1 MTGRIVTLNAA
12 KGGINRLRVKGG
24 ADPATLYDLVDGYVD
39 QAGVLRSRPGTENT
53 VVLPTNATKGM
64 CAYDGKLIVFSHT
77 PQTIPASTPSVD
89 CEVLR
94 HPSLPEMPIKEIHF
108 AGPFL
113 GYLYVVPEFENGEVF
128 HYWLQRGSTWEPGKI
143 YLPGSLVAPTNPNG
157 IAYQLDSGTEQFEVW
172 LKNLARA
179 VGDKVVPTTD
189 NGYYYTVTDA
199 FGPAPR
205 SGATEPSWPTSPGA
219 TVFEDSDVANP
230 APIPG
235 EQSGNQLPPDV
246 TDRYGSSGGNSPWR
260 SMNNQEIQ

>member
-24 ADPATLYDLVDGYVD
+24 ADPNTLYDLVNGYVD
-39 QAGVLRSRPGTENT
+39 QAGVLRSRPGSDSTIT
-53 VVLPTNATKGM
+53 LPANATKGM

-77 PQTIPASTPSVD
+77 PQNVPASTPGVE

-94 HPSLPEMPIKEIHF
+94 HPSIPEMPIKDIHF

-113 GYLYVVPEFENGEVF
+113 GYLYVVPEFDNGDVF
-128 HYWLQRGSTWEPGKI
+128 HYWLQRGTTWAPNKT
-143 YLPGSLVAPTNPNG
+143 YLPGAIVTPTDPNG
-157 IAYQLDSGTEQFEVW
+157 IAYQLDSGTQQFPIWVR
-172 LKNLARA
+172 NIARA
-179 VGDKVVPTTD
+179 IGDKVVPAVD

-205 SGATEPSWPTSPGA
+205 SGAVEPTWPASAGA

-230 APIPG
+230 TPVPG

-246 TDRYGSSGGNSPWR
+246 TERYGSVGGGSSPWR
-260 SMNNQEIQ
+260 NVNREIE